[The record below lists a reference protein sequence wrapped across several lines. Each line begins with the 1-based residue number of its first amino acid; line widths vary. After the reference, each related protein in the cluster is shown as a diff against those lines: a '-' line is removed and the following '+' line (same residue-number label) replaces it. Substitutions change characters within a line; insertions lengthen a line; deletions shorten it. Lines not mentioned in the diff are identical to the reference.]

1 MGEKRPRSGAVGE
14 QTLVILIGLSSSGCK
29 MVESNGLGMGNLLVL
44 ALDQLQKELRI
55 DKLSRP
61 QKRMLV
67 GVLVLGVPT
76 GSYFLKNC
84 VRRVR
89 KEQKLLWT
97 AVNVKSASAA
107 VADEKKK
114 KTAEASSTVVSKQK
128 EGKEQKGRESKAAQV
143 QTKGKGGKKRVAVDA
158 VFFERLCKI

>member
-1 MGEKRPRSGAVGE
+1 
-14 QTLVILIGLSSSGCK
+14 
-29 MVESNGLGMGNLLVL
+29 MVESNGLGMGKLLVL

-128 EGKEQKGRESKAAQV
+128 EGKEQKNGNGRKIKE
-143 QTKGKGGKKRVAVDA
+143 TERNGKRAEGNGK
-158 VFFERLCKI
+158 

>member
-1 MGEKRPRSGAVGE
+1 MGEKRPRSGAGGE
-14 QTLVILIGLSSSGCK
+14 QTLVTLIGLSSSGCK

-84 VRRVR
+84 VRGVR

-114 KTAEASSTVVSKQK
+114 K
-128 EGKEQKGRESKAAQV
+128 
-143 QTKGKGGKKRVAVDA
+143 
-158 VFFERLCKI
+158 